1 MTFRTIAPFLF
12 PDPLIDPRQKGKCWP
27 GKKEGGGEVGGV
39 ADALGHPAGERTH
52 KRAGQTSQR
61 AEQRILGG
69 SLGLVAHAH
78 EKGEERRG
86 AEAAAERL
94 DEGRTIHEQLRGWES
109 RRSRIGQV

>member
-1 MTFRTIAPFLF
+1 MTLLTVVLSLF
-12 PDPLIDPRQKGKCWP
+12 VDPHPDPGQEGKRRPCE
-27 GKKEGGGEVGGV
+27 KEGSSEVGSV

-94 DEGRTIHEQLRGWES
+94 DEGRTIHEQLRGWER